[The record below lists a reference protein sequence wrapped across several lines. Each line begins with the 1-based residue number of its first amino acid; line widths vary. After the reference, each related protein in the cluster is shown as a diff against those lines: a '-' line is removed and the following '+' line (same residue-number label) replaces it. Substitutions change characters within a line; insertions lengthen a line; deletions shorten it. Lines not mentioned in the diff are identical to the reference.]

1 MAHNSIVIMMA
12 TITTTT
18 DMTTAL
24 ARMKGVATSSISAL
38 VGVAFDDEDG
48 DSSALSSGLSDQCAR
63 PAMSMVSMPVSMLL
77 LNLTL
82 VLIFGL

>member
-1 MAHNSIVIMMA
+1 MMV

-18 DMTTAL
+18 DMTAL
-24 ARMKGVATSSISAL
+24 ARMKGVATASISAL
-38 VGVAFDDEDG
+38 VGVAFDDEDD

-63 PAMSMVSMPVSMLL
+63 PAISMMVSMPVSMLL